1 MNAKDLP
8 PTDLLYNDDPYAAEC
23 EASVIAASGDDLVLD
38 RTVFYPE
45 GGGQAADSVTLN
57 GIPVHRLERVT
68 ISERSTPEGIPI
80 PPGVD
85 RSSYGTRPR
94 SRCWRSGSSCAR
106 LGEIE
111 IPCGGTHV
119 RSMTELDGEPQ

>member
-45 GGGQAADSVTLN
+45 GGGQAVPDHGLVAGDRAHLVLDW
-57 GIPVHRLERVT
+57 
-68 ISERSTPEGIPI
+68 ERS
-80 PPGVD
+80 
-85 RSSYGTRPR
+85 RSPAAGLT
-94 SRCWRSGSSCAR
+94 
-106 LGEIE
+106 
-111 IPCGGTHV
+111 CGA
-119 RSMTELDGEPQ
+119 

>member
-45 GGGQAADSVTLN
+45 GGGQAADSGTLN

-80 PPGVD
+80 PPGVSLLAIGLILCSIGRD
-85 RSSYGTRPR
+85 RDPLRR
-94 SRCWRSGSSCAR
+94 DSRAEHDRAR
-106 LGEIE
+106 W
-111 IPCGGTHV
+111 
-119 RSMTELDGEPQ
+119 